1 VDNIEL
7 KGLPTVLDTNWSPNP
22 IWRVFQ
28 FLTGARDLYISL
40 AAYRFIEGTARVG
53 DSLIIPDVMPIDVF
67 ELKRLVFSVPKPPPT
82 QKVEFPSPQEVV
94 IKESD
99 SPRPD

>member
-1 VDNIEL
+1 
-7 KGLPTVLDTNWSPNP
+7 
-22 IWRVFQ
+22 
-28 FLTGARDLYISL
+28 LYISL

-67 ELKRLVFSVPKPPPT
+67 ELKRLVFSIPGP
-82 QKVEFPSPQEVV
+82 QRVEFPSPQEVI

-99 SPRPD
+99 SPGRD